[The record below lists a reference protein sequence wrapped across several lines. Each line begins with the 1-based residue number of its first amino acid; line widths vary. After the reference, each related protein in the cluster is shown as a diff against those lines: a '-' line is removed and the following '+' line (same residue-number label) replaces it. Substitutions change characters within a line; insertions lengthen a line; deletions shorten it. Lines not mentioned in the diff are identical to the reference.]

1 MQYRRIK
8 IANIRLTQRQRVFD
22 ADHPGTECGNY
33 RNYYMQLKGEGYGD
47 QTVGIFS

>member
-1 MQYRRIK
+1 MQ
-8 IANIRLTQRQRVFD
+8 IADIRLFEQRQSVFD